1 MAFTKPLLAIPI
13 EELML
18 ETIITVNSGD
28 KQRFLVGQIDVT
40 FDLITPTDNVVFTKS
55 FTAAVS
61 EGRLQIFI
69 TEDDNF
75 TSQVFNQDILRARL
89 TLAEKNVQFTNNGPS
104 VTASNANLGEGE
116 VIILPFHAFSKAV
129 YTNTATSTMG
139 ILNDDL
145 ASFNNTDL
153 TVAIATSNHLS
164 RLHVDGTV
172 RGNAFIGNGSQ
183 LKNLN
188 YIRWRTIYERIYY
201 DEGFVGINTNEPKA
215 LLHVSGNMLVTQN
228 IIKETP
234 VLLTIKSALV
244 ATFNG
249 GAQQITNFNA
259 SNVSHG
265 TLAGQQ
271 MFGSYPGMTGVGTI
285 KTGLWNASLIQDVA
299 FQIR

>member
-1 MAFTKPLLAIPI
+1 MLMVLCEEMHLL
-13 EELML
+13 E
-18 ETIITVNSGD
+18 
-28 KQRFLVGQIDVT
+28 
-40 FDLITPTDNVVFTKS
+40 
-55 FTAAVS
+55 
-61 EGRLQIFI
+61 
-69 TEDDNF
+69 
-75 TSQVFNQDILRARL
+75 
-89 TLAEKNVQFTNNGPS
+89 
-104 VTASNANLGEGE
+104 
-116 VIILPFHAFSKAV
+116 
-129 YTNTATSTMG
+129 MG
-139 ILNDDL
+139 
-145 ASFNNTDL
+145 
-153 TVAIATSNHLS
+153 
-164 RLHVDGTV
+164 
-172 RGNAFIGNGSQ
+172 Q

-259 SNVSHG
+259 SNVSQG

-285 KTGLWNASLIQDVA
+285 KTGIWNASLIQDGGISN
-299 FQIR
+299 QISVRPISITNGSLSGQLTLENI